1 MEPKDF
7 ARVVLRR
14 KKTVI
19 TAIVIVMVTA
29 FFGSMRSTPQYVAAC
44 EVLFQAVNSDP
55 TNPNSKPVETVGD
68 LNSNVHFLAGPEI
81 AAAAAKKLGIP
92 AQAVQGKINATIQ
105 PNTQFFSIKVATT
118 PPAPGEK
125 SYDPAVRAGAICNA
139 VGEAYIDFKKEAA
152 RHFYA
157 QLLEQNNAA
166 QVDTRKEYISV
177 QARLDAAREGTDQ
190 GRIIEMQIR
199 RDQLASTIGDLQRTA
214 TGLQN
219 ALVSGIEDGGKL
231 TSPSAGGVRVGSDQ
245 RRTLLLG
252 LIVGLMFGIGIA
264 LVREYLDDT
273 MRDKESTQR
282 ELGLPVLAA
291 LPAQQDYDG
300 FGESSGATV
309 EAARTLRATLASMGV
324 PQDKSVLLI
333 TSTMAKRRSST
344 LVSLAGAFAES
355 GRSVLVIGSDLRG
368 ARTHEAFGIA
378 NSVGLANVVR
388 GQVPLER
395 AVRPAPGMDGVFVLP
410 CGPMI
415 GNPGELLSSEEMA
428 FTLRRARRWAD
439 VVLLDSPPVLA
450 AADASILGAYAD
462 GVLLVVSAGQTNRA
476 HANEAKEQ
484 LAAAGARVLGAVLV
498 GSEDMIGRAP
508 GDGYGEDLP
517 SMMPYG
523 TWGGAYDAGAH
534 ENWYTEEVLTAT
546 AYTSPRT
553 RSASSR
559 PAKKVSAARPGT
571 APARPRA
578 QAATKRAP
586 KPTSRVGAG
595 SKAKPAARVAGTKA
609 KASTST
615 RSTRSGTATNG
626 SGSARARAGGSRA
639 RAAGPAGS
647 KAGTRRSR

>member
-19 TAIVIVMVTA
+19 TAVVIVVITA
-29 FFGSMRSTPQYVAAC
+29 LLGTMRSTPQYVAAC

-55 TNPNSKPVETVGD
+55 TDPNSKPVETIGD

-81 AAAAAKKLGIP
+81 ASAAAKKLGIP
-92 AQAVQGKINATIQ
+92 PQAVAGKVNASIQ
-105 PNTQFFSIKVATT
+105 PNTQFFKIQVVTT

-125 SYDPAVRAGAICNA
+125 SYDPAARSGAICNA
-139 VGEAYIDFKKEAA
+139 IGEAYIDFKKNAA
-152 RHFYA
+152 LHVYT
-157 QLLEQNNAA
+157 QLLDQNRSA

-177 QARLDAAREGTDQ
+177 QSRLDRAREGTDQ
-190 GRIIEMQIR
+190 GSIIEMQIR
-199 RDQLASTIGDLQRTA
+199 RDQLASTIGDLQRKA

-219 ALVSGIEDGGKL
+219 ALASGIEDGGKL

-252 LIVGLMFGIGIA
+252 LLVGLMFGIGIA

-273 MRDKESTQR
+273 VRDKESTQR

-291 LPAQQDYDG
+291 LPADQGFDA

-324 PQDKSVLLI
+324 PQEKSVLLI

-344 LVSLAGAFAES
+344 LVSLASAFAES

-498 GSEDMIGRAP
+498 GSDDMIGRGP
-508 GDGYGEDLP
+508 NDGYGEDLS

-523 TWGGAYDAGAH
+523 SWGGAYDAGAH

-546 AYTSPRT
+546 AYTSPRA
-553 RSASSR
+553 RSAPSR

-571 APARPRA
+571 APARPRT
-578 QAATKRAP
+578 QTAAKRAP
-586 KPTSRVGAG
+586 KPSSRVGA
-595 SKAKPAARVAGTKA
+595 SKTATRTTKPKPKTTSAART
-609 KASTST
+609 
-615 RSTRSGTATNG
+615 TRSGSASNG

-639 RAAGPAGS
+639 RAAGTS
-647 KAGTRRSR
+647 KAGARRTR